1 MLWISEHAAMFEI
14 NSKVKNQEEFFNQV
28 QMLQAGIKRKL
39 GIKDS
44 EKKDDGVKNN
54 QNGGNKE

>member
-1 MLWISEHAAMFEI
+1 
-14 NSKVKNQEEFFNQV
+14 
-28 QMLQAGIKRKL
+28 MLQAGIKRKL

>member
-1 MLWISEHAAMFEI
+1 
-14 NSKVKNQEEFFNQV
+14 
-28 QMLQAGIKRKL
+28 MLQAGIKRKL

-44 EKKDDGVKNN
+44 GKKDDGVKNN